1 MSRLLVHKFLHRER
15 LTGHRLLSQS
25 GTPSK
30 SFLTTSRL
38 EKNGQ
43 RMTRSGESPLSS
55 AISRETSHDGRHISQ
70 LYFRPSHSSR
80 RIQERK
86 KVKQNCYS
94 GTGR

>member
-1 MSRLLVHKFLHRER
+1 MSRLLLHKFLHLER

-43 RMTRSGESPLSS
+43 RMTRSRESPLFL
-55 AISRETSHDGRHISQ
+55 RYQQRD
-70 LYFRPSHSSR
+70 FP
-80 RIQERK
+80 
-86 KVKQNCYS
+86 
-94 GTGR
+94 